1 MMRTSG
7 RPVGSIS
14 RRGGCGGGC
23 VVVAVIFIVVLVVAG
38 IYVANNW
45 RGWVAGAA
53 EQGMREFLTRIDVP
67 QNEKDR
73 MSVLV
78 DAVLTDFKAKQINV
92 EQLERLAQS
101 FERSPLIPMGMMLVA
116 EASYVGPRE
125 WPAEEKEAARRT
137 LERLTRGLVEETIPA
152 QRMDD
157 VLAPISVPAEG
168 GDAGTGTPGGGPWND
183 VELKD
188 PSQVTDEELR
198 EFLALAKA
206 EADRAQVPDEP
217 YEISLAG
224 ELERV
229 IVEGLGRP
237 LPPATRAV
245 ASQIE
250 SPADPAPLPD
260 AGSDAGTGGG
270 TAGGED
276 GGAVDEPT
284 EGP

>member
-1 MMRTSG
+1 MTRARG
-7 RPVGSIS
+7 WIK

-23 VVVAVIFIVVLVVAG
+23 VVVAVIFVVVLVVAG

-53 EQGMREFLTRIDVP
+53 ERGMREFLQRVDVP
-67 QNEKDR
+67 QGEKDR
-73 MSVLV
+73 MGELV

-92 EQLERLAQS
+92 EQLERLAMS

-157 VLAPISVPAEG
+157 VLAPISVPAEQRSSG
-168 GDAGTGTPGGGPWND
+168 GGTPGGGPWDD

-188 PSQVTDEELR
+188 PTQVTDEELR
-198 EFLALAKA
+198 EFLVLAKA
-206 EADRAQVPDEP
+206 EADKAGVPDEP
-217 YEISLAG
+217 YQISLAA

-237 LPPATRAV
+237 LPPATQAV
-245 ASQIE
+245 AARIDDPATAPSPDALPE
-250 SPADPAPLPD
+250 PDAEPGAEPPAD
-260 AGSDAGTGGG
+260 GGG
-270 TAGGED
+270 
-276 GGAVDEPT
+276 
-284 EGP
+284 